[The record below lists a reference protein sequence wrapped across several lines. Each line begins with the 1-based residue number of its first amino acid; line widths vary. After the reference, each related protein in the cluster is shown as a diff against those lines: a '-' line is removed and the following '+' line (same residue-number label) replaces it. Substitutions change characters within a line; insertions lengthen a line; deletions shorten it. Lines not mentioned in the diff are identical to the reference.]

1 MQHLPSPAPETR
13 GCDARRTLISYNHA
27 ILFSNEK
34 KKKPHRSCWHFYVF
48 CIGFPL
54 CSLIL
59 ESKGNE

>member
-34 KKKPHRSCWHFYVF
+34 KKKPIEVAGISMFFALVFHFA
-48 CIGFPL
+48 P
-54 CSLIL
+54 
-59 ESKGNE
+59 